1 MKTLATIALLLASSS
16 AALAAQPRTVAT
28 DWIACPDKQ
37 HLEESTMMIA
47 NGNTNGGILHAAL
60 NSCVMIGA
68 GETVL
73 VQDQELISGLASFRR
88 KGQYRLYWTHRKALS
103 R

>member
-1 MKTLATIALLLASSS
+1 MKTLAIALSLASS

-73 VQDQELISGLASFRR
+73 VQDQEIISGLASFRR
-88 KGQYRLYWTHRKALS
+88 QGQYRLYWTHRKALS

>member
-1 MKTLATIALLLASSS
+1 MKILTTITLLLASSI
-16 AALAAQPRTVAT
+16 ALAAQPRTVAT

-47 NGNTNGGILHAAL
+47 NGNTNGGVLHAAL
-60 NSCVMIGA
+60 NSCVMIEA

-73 VQDQELISGLASFRR
+73 VQNQEIFSGLASFRR

>member
-1 MKTLATIALLLASSS
+1 MKTPTTIMLLLVSS
-16 AALAAQPRTVAT
+16 AALAAQPRTVTT

-47 NGNTNGGILHAAL
+47 NGNTDGGVLHAAL
-60 NSCVMIGA
+60 NSCVMIET

>member
-1 MKTLATIALLLASSS
+1 MKTLTAVTLLLASS

-47 NGNTNGGILHAAL
+47 NGNTNGGILYAAL

-73 VQDQELISGLASFRR
+73 VQDQELVSGLASFRR
-88 KGQYRLYWTHRKALS
+88 QGQYRLYWTHRKALS

>member
-1 MKTLATIALLLASSS
+1 MKTLTTIALLLASSVS
-16 AALAAQPRTVAT
+16 LASQPHTVAT

-47 NGNTNGGILHAAL
+47 GGNTNGGVLHAAL

-73 VQDQELISGLASFRR
+73 VQDQEIISGLASFRR
-88 KGQYRLYWTHRKALS
+88 HGQYRLYWTHRKALN

>member
-1 MKTLATIALLLASSS
+1 MKAITTIMLLLASSTAIAS
-16 AALAAQPRTVAT
+16 QPRTVTT

-47 NGNTNGGILHAAL
+47 NGNTDGGILHAAL
-60 NSCVMIGA
+60 NSCVMIEA

>member
-1 MKTLATIALLLASSS
+1 MKILTTITLLLASS

-60 NSCVMIGA
+60 NSCVMIEA

-88 KGQYRLYWTHRKALS
+88 QGQYRLYWTHRKALS

>member
-1 MKTLATIALLLASSS
+1 MKTLTAIAILLASS
-16 AALAAQPRTVAT
+16 AAIAAQPRTVAT

-47 NGNTNGGILHAAL
+47 DGNTKGGILHAAL
-60 NSCVMIGA
+60 NSCVLIEA

-73 VQDQELISGLASFRR
+73 VQDQEIISGLASFRR
-88 KGQYRLYWTHRKALS
+88 QGQYRLYWVHRKALS

>member
-1 MKTLATIALLLASSS
+1 MKTLTAIALLLASS

-60 NSCVMIGA
+60 NSCVMIGV

-73 VQDQELISGLASFRR
+73 VQDQEIISGLASFRR
-88 KGQYRLYWTHRKALS
+88 QGQYRLYWTHRKALS

>member
-1 MKTLATIALLLASSS
+1 MKTLATISLLLASS
-16 AALAAQPRTVAT
+16 AALASQPRTVTT

-47 NGNTNGGILHAAL
+47 NGNTNGGVLYAAL
-60 NSCVMIGA
+60 NSCVMIET

-73 VQDQELISGLASFRR
+73 VQDQEIISGLASFRR

>member
-1 MKTLATIALLLASSS
+1 MKILTTITLLLASSI
-16 AALAAQPRTVAT
+16 ALAAQPRTVAT

-68 GETVL
+68 GEMVL
-73 VQDQELISGLASFRR
+73 VQDQEIISGLASFRR
-88 KGQYRLYWTHRKALS
+88 QGQYRLYWTHRKALS

>member
-1 MKTLATIALLLASSS
+1 MKTLATISLLLASSI
-16 AALAAQPRTVAT
+16 ALAAQPRTVAT

-47 NGNTNGGILHAAL
+47 GGNTNGGVLHAAL
-60 NSCVMIGA
+60 NSCVMISA

-73 VQDQELISGLASFRR
+73 VQDQEIISGLASFRR
-88 KGQYRLYWTHRKALS
+88 QGQYRLYWTHRKALN

>member
-1 MKTLATIALLLASSS
+1 MKTIIAISLLLASSI
-16 AALAAQPRTVAT
+16 AQAAQPRTVAT

-47 NGNTNGGILHAAL
+47 GGNTNGGVLHAAL
-60 NSCVMIGA
+60 NSCVMISA

-73 VQDQELISGLASFRR
+73 VQDQEIISGLASFRR
-88 KGQYRLYWTHRKALS
+88 QGQYRLYWTHRKALN

>member
-1 MKTLATIALLLASSS
+1 MKTLTAIAILLASS
-16 AALAAQPRTVAT
+16 AAIAAQPRTVAT

-47 NGNTNGGILHAAL
+47 DGNTKGGILHAAL
-60 NSCVMIGA
+60 NSCVLIEA

-73 VQDQELISGLASFRR
+73 VQDQEIISGLASFRR
-88 KGQYRLYWTHRKALS
+88 QGQYRLYWAHRKALS

>member
-1 MKTLATIALLLASSS
+1 MKTIAAIALLLASSVS
-16 AALAAQPRTVAT
+16 LAAQPRTVAT

-47 NGNTNGGILHAAL
+47 NGNANGGVLHAAL
-60 NSCVMIGA
+60 NSCVMIEA
-68 GETVL
+68 GEMVL
-73 VQDQELISGLASFRR
+73 AQDQEIISGLASFRR
-88 KGQYRLYWTHRKALS
+88 QGQYRLYWTHRKALS

>member
-1 MKTLATIALLLASSS
+1 MKTLTTIALLLASSI
-16 AALAAQPRTVAT
+16 ALAAQPRTVAT

-47 NGNTNGGILHAAL
+47 EGNTKGGILHAAL
-60 NSCVMIGA
+60 NSCVMIEA
-68 GETVL
+68 GEMVL
-73 VQDQELISGLASFRR
+73 VQDQEILSGLASFRR